1 MTARRSDGFAPV
13 EPLRSLF
20 AAADPRGAFATIAQR
35 CRPAVIAVIRY
46 LAAIRSHG
54 PACARFAY
62 RHPAIE
68 CLIEDYLHLRPLL
81 IDRYAEAIEE
91 LRQH

>member
-1 MTARRSDGFAPV
+1 MLL
-13 EPLRSLF
+13 EPPTSLF
-20 AAADPRGAFATIAQR
+20 AAADHRGSFVTIAQR

-46 LAAIRSHG
+46 LAATPGHG

-62 RHPAIE
+62 RHLGIE
-68 CLIEDYLHLRPLL
+68 CLIEDYVHLHPRPLL
-81 IDRYAEAIEE
+81 IDRYAEAIED